1 MILKVWKWKW
11 KFRVEIFH
19 INSNSFNLRPI
30 NIVNLLKIQIFYPNE
45 RKIIKNEEEKRTY
58 SCMKIFW
65 FFYSFFF
72 LFPCNIIPSCITRE
86 FYAWLL
92 QKFEKEINL
101 FKWNLWIYSYKMI
114 IYRIIDIYKYSCVPF
129 EHNKLE
135 KVSLSIISFP
145 LFLQILFIFSGLV

>member
-1 MILKVWKWKW
+1 MKIWKWKW
-11 KFRVEIFH
+11 KLHVEIFH

-58 SCMKIFW
+58 SCMKIFG
-65 FFYSFFF
+65 FFPPFFF

-92 QKFEKEINL
+92 QKFVKKRLIYSNEICG
-101 FKWNLWIYSYKMI
+101 YSYKMI
-114 IYRIIDIYKYSCVPF
+114 IYRIIDIYKYSMF
-129 EHNKLE
+129 HSNTSLK
-135 KVSLSIISFP
+135 KFQVSLSIILFS
-145 LFLQILFIFSGLV
+145 LFLQILFIFSSLV